1 MTSKGKEATHVSN
14 TTEKTSDRTKP
25 AARQSREWRVET
37 VAVDTEERRT
47 AASEVRAD
55 GCGWFRGPRRRSAGG
70 LRCVFGAAERVL
82 CVCFVCVLRVF
93 CVLLARAKGVKKLA
107 LVGLDPTTFGL

>member
-1 MTSKGKEATHVSN
+1 MTSKGKEHAHSSN

-25 AARQSREWRVET
+25 AARQSRESRVET

-47 AASEVRAD
+47 AASEVHAV
-55 GCGWFRGPRRRSAGG
+55 GCGVYLARQSA
-70 LRCVFGAAERVL
+70 C
-82 CVCFVCVLRVF
+82 CVCCVCCVCVLCVF

-107 LVGLDPTTFGL
+107 LVGLDPTTF

>member
-1 MTSKGKEATHVSN
+1 M
-14 TTEKTSDRTKP
+14 
-25 AARQSREWRVET
+25 
-37 VAVDTEERRT
+37 AVDIEERRT
-47 AASEVRAD
+47 AASEVRTD
-55 GCGWFRGPRRRSAGG
+55 GCGWFRGARRRSAGG

-82 CVCFVCVLRVF
+82 CVFCVCCVCVLCVF